1 MKNYYF
7 NFCAVVLL
15 VTTLLV
21 NQSCSKPFDGV
32 DAILTNNPV
41 DYAVNIQI
49 IDANAVPLPSGVTP
63 SVFLTGDAIKSGLIY
78 TNDSQRI
85 NENELLSTTVLNNVV
100 YLAVKPLTVITVNN
114 PLKFTINVEA
124 AGFVTRTKD
133 ITITANDKIQAINLG
148 LLKLSA
154 LPEGVEVVKKET
166 QVVGGAL
173 ANNLEIST
181 PGLAPDVVATVPKSI
196 VFYSSFD
203 GATTPVAVNSSD
215 KLVIDVTSLSAKSE
229 ESVASI
235 PGGITAATTTTNG
248 VEKEVSFIVAG
259 AIDIN
264 AYIGS
269 TEIHDFSEPIPFKI
283 QLDDQIFNPGT
294 KGTISAGDQIPV
306 WSRSDDSPIWK
317 REGDATVKSAGGK
330 LFTDIQVSHLSIWM
344 VAYGQE
350 TCASPTVLTYN
361 SNDTAEANVFIKIN
375 VNGGTNQIIDTKQ
388 LSLTN
393 GEKITIDGLPI
404 GVDFTVS
411 MYKGSSDNGTS
422 LDQIEVAACSSTAI
436 LNNTVANTNPSLYFD
451 LETRCQDGTFRYS
464 GAIQFKAQGSG
475 LWESFTSST
484 NGKLTTNLLE
494 WGKTYDFKIVYKGE
508 QFVRTKTV
516 NLADFT
522 QVGSV
527 YNYTLKTFFSTP
539 SNCQ

>member
-1 MKNYYF
+1 MKNIYF
-7 NFCAVVLL
+7 NFCALLLL
-15 VTTLLV
+15 VTTLVV
-21 NQSCSKPFDGV
+21 NQSCSKPFEGV
-32 DAILTNNPV
+32 DAILTNIPV

-49 IDANAVPLPSGVTP
+49 IDANAIPLPSGITPQVTL
-63 SVFLTGDAIKSGLIY
+63 SGDAVKSGLIY
-78 TNDSQRI
+78 TNDGQRI
-85 NENELLSTTVLNNVV
+85 DNNQSVGLTVLNNVV
-100 YLAVKPLTVITVNN
+100 YLVVKPFTVISKNN

-124 AGFVTRTKD
+124 VGFVTRTKN

-148 LLKLSA
+148 LLKLSN
-154 LPEGVEVVKKET
+154 LPQGVEAVKKEVS
-166 QVVGGAL
+166 VVGGAL
-173 ANNLEIST
+173 ANNLEITT
-181 PGLAPDVVATVPKSI
+181 PGLAPDVVAIVPKSI

-203 GATTPVAVNSSD
+203 GAAIPVAVNSSD

-235 PGGITAATTTTNG
+235 PGGTTAATSVTNG

-283 QLDDQIFNPGT
+283 ELDEQIFNPDS
-294 KGTISAGDQIPV
+294 KNTIVAGDQIPL

-317 REGDATVKSAGGK
+317 REGVATVKSVGGK
-330 LFTDIQVSHLSIWM
+330 LFTDIQVSHLSTWM
-344 VAYGQE
+344 VAYAPE
-350 TCASPTVLTYN
+350 TCTTATVLTYN

-404 GVDFTVS
+404 GVDFIVS
-411 MYKGSSDNGTS
+411 MYKGSSSNGIL
-422 LDQIEVAACSSTAI
+422 LDKINVAACASTATI
-436 LNNTVANTNPSLYFD
+436 NNTLANTNPSLYFD
-451 LETRCQDGTFRYS
+451 LETRCQDGVFRYS
-464 GAIQFKAQGSG
+464 GAIHYKAIGSG

-484 NGKLTTNLLE
+484 NGVLTTNLLE

-516 NLADFT
+516 NSSDFT

-527 YNYTLKTFFSTP
+527 YNYSLKTFFSTP